1 MSKATPFNGLRNAV
15 AAIMRLMDGKADK
28 DKVVS
33 SVNGQTGDV
42 TVEVPALPDNIVQSV
57 NGAGP
62 DAEGNVQVP
71 AELPVVT
78 TSDAGK
84 ILRVSAD
91 GAWAAETIPN
101 AEGASF

>member
-1 MSKATPFNGLRNAV
+1 MSKATPFNGLRNTV
-15 AAIMRLMDGKADK
+15 AALMRLMDGKADK

-33 SVNGQTGDV
+33 
-42 TVEVPALPDNIVQSV
+42 SV

-71 AELPVVT
+71 AELPAVT